1 MVRGHNVADMVVIL
15 KTLPTHEAVRSL
27 GAKILEDLQK
37 QQSELQDL
45 NVTTWHRIEIGQIR
59 HKSLRN
65 HNLCYCLRRSN
76 KFSRSC

>member
-37 QQSELQDL
+37 QQSELQG
-45 NVTTWHRIEIGQIR
+45 NVMIQFLIYIIRGFQI
-59 HKSLRN
+59 
-65 HNLCYCLRRSN
+65 
-76 KFSRSC
+76 

>member
-37 QQSELQDL
+37 QQSELQGNFL
-45 NVTTWHRIEIGQIR
+45 IQFLIYIIRGFQI
-59 HKSLRN
+59 
-65 HNLCYCLRRSN
+65 
-76 KFSRSC
+76 